1 MFLNF
6 RKSKQYDYIY
16 EFNRLSQFSIQ
27 AAEFL
32 DSTMKAYNRSEMPAK
47 IREMHEIEHAADVEK
62 KEMHKVLIKE
72 FLPPIEKDDIIRL
85 SHEIDNVTD
94 SIEDV
99 LIAVDIF
106 AVETIYPEI
115 IEFTE
120 LIADCCMH
128 MNLVLAELKD
138 YKNSTLLFEQMEQV
152 NLHKSRGKALYVS
165 SLRNLCKVLSDPVD
179 IMAYSEIYI
188 RLQDCCENCK
198 IVTNTAERIVMKN
211 L

>member
-1 MFLNF
+1 MFLNL
-6 RKSKQYDYIY
+6 RKNKKYDYLY
-16 EFNRLSQFSIQ
+16 EFDKLSQFSIQ

-32 DSTMKAYNRSEMPAK
+32 NTSLKTYNRAEMPAEIK
-47 IREMHEIEHAADVEK
+47 KMHEIEHAADLEK
-62 KEMHKVLIKE
+62 KEMHKVLIRE

-106 AVETIYPEI
+106 VLDEIYPEV

-120 LIADCCMH
+120 MIVDCCRH
-128 MNLVLAELKD
+128 MNLALAELKD
-138 YKNSTLLFEQMEQV
+138 YKNSSILFEQLEKV

-165 SLRNLCKVLSDPVD
+165 SLRNLCQVSADPVA
-179 IMAYSEIYI
+179 IMAYSEVYKS
-188 RLQDCCENCK
+188 LQDCCENCK
-198 IVTNTAERIVMKN
+198 IVTNTVERIVMKN

>member
-6 RKSKQYDYIY
+6 GKKNKYDYIY
-16 EFNRLSQFSIQ
+16 QFDRLSQFSIQ

-32 DSTMKAYNRSEMPAK
+32 DSTIKAYDRHEMPIK
-47 IREMHEIEHAADVEK
+47 IREMHEIEHAADAEK
-62 KEMHKVLIKE
+62 KDMYKVLLNE

-85 SHEIDNVTD
+85 SHEIDTVTD

-106 AVETIYPEI
+106 AVDNIYPQV

-120 LIADCCMH
+120 LILDCCRH
-128 MNLVLAELKD
+128 MNLALAELQD
-138 YKNSTLLFEQMEQV
+138 YKNSTIIFEQFEQV
-152 NLHKSRGKALYVS
+152 KLHKSKGKALYVS
-165 SLRNLCKVLSDPVD
+165 SVRNLCQVLKDPVD
-179 IMAYSEIYI
+179 ILAYSEIYI

-198 IVTNTAERIVMKN
+198 IVTNTAERILIKN

>member
-6 RKSKQYDYIY
+6 RKNKKYDYIY
-16 EFNRLSQFSIQ
+16 EFDKLSQFSIQ

-32 DSTMKAYNRSEMPAK
+32 GASLKAYSRDEMQAEIK
-47 IREMHEIEHAADVEK
+47 KMHEIEHAADVEK
-62 KEMHKVLIKE
+62 KEMHKVLIRE

-106 AVETIYPEI
+106 VLDEIYPEV

-120 LIADCCMH
+120 LIIDCCRH
-128 MNLVLAELKD
+128 MNLALAELKD
-138 YKNSTLLFEQMEQV
+138 YKNSSILFEQLEQV
-152 NLHKSRGKALYVS
+152 NLHKSKGKALYVS
-165 SLRNLCKVLSDPVD
+165 SLRDLRQVSGDPVA
-179 IMAYSEIYI
+179 IMAYSEVYKS
-188 RLQDCCENCK
+188 LQDCCENCK
-198 IVTNTAERIVMKN
+198 IVTNTVERIVMKN